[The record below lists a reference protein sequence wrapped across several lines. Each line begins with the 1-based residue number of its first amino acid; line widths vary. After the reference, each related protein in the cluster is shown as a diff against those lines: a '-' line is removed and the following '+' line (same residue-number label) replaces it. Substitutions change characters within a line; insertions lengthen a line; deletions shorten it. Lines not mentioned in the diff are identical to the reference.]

1 MVGSLLPLLPPVC
14 SSTDLL
20 HPNTWVADHLMTAG
34 TGLNEQVHI
43 ALEGLMQDAA
53 SGAQLNW
60 QGMSSMQTTAA
71 HVYCHVSL

>member
-1 MVGSLLPLLPPVC
+1 MIGSLLPLLPPVH
-14 SSTDLL
+14 SSNDLL
-20 HPNTWVADHLMTAG
+20 HPNTWIADHLMTAG

-60 QGMSSMQTTAA
+60 QGMSSMQTTA
-71 HVYCHVSL
+71 VLVCSCVSL